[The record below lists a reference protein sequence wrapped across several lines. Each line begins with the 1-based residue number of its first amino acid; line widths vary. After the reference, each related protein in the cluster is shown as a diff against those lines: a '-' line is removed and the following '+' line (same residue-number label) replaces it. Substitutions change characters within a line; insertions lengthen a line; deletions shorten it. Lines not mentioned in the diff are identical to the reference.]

1 MVGDYMKKLFLLLIL
16 PLMFIIPSY
25 KAYAG
30 HAMLCMYKGIINN
43 NGVTGNLY
51 IQMEDSYFTIT
62 LDTFRDF
69 EGVGASNVVD
79 VMNTPWYVLD
89 TKLESATRSQQ
100 LHPSVNLIVVDIPLS
115 KDKSISVY
123 WKNPSDRTNL
133 KNYGYCPSVV
143 SFGCKNDLCYIDG
156 DYDNDYEFVMG
167 EAQSNSYDSP
177 PSNALIGQ
185 RYANYYLVEQTSIVS
200 ADESYFYVKDN
211 GKVDHALFSPF
222 ITASL
227 REASKTCVT
236 SPVKLDY
243 ITDVFNMEVEG
254 YMSLIGNVEKAKL
267 SKIYLKNGYDTI
279 AKDFINNYKPGSTCY
294 ENNPSLKDRY
304 DSLVDACAS
313 FLESVDDDSD
323 IYNVNECEFIDADG
337 AFAHYL
343 NQAFRFIQ
351 YLGPILVIIYSIIE
365 YIRVAATSDADLLKK
380 TNKRTIIR
388 LIFALLLFIVPIII
402 KILLNIFGFY
412 GNCLDN
418 VL

>member
-1 MVGDYMKKLFLLLIL
+1 MKKVILFLL
-16 PLMFIIPSY
+16 PLMLIIPFY
-25 KAYAG
+25 KADASQV
-30 HAMLCMYKGIINN
+30 MFCEYKGIINN
-43 NGVTGNLY
+43 NGVTGDLY

-69 EGVGASNVVD
+69 EVGGTTSTSDMALK
-79 VMNTPWYVLD
+79 TPWYVLD

-100 LHPSVNLIVVDIPLS
+100 LHPSINLVLVDIPLA

-143 SFGCKNDLCYIDG
+143 SFGCDNDACFRAG

-185 RYANYYLVEQTSIVS
+185 RYANYYLVEETSTVS
-200 ADESYFYVKDN
+200 NDESYFFVKDN
-211 GKVDHALFSPF
+211 GKVDYALFSPF
-222 ITASL
+222 IASSL
-227 REASKTCVT
+227 REASQTCIT
-236 SPVKLDY
+236 NTTKLDY

-254 YMSLIGNVEKAKL
+254 YMALIGNVEKAKL

-279 AKDFINNYKPGSTCY
+279 ATDFINNYKPGSECY
-294 ENNPSLKDRY
+294 ENNPSLKDAY
-304 DSLVDACAS
+304 ASLVDACAS
-313 FLESVDDDSD
+313 FLESVDEDSD
-323 IYNVNECEFIDADG
+323 VYNVNECEFIDADG

-365 YIRVAATSDADLLKK
+365 YIKVAATSDADLLKK